1 MTHTQK
7 VKLAR
12 RMITK
17 KETGTPIFQSAAWE
31 KRKESKKAKLIKKLK
46 PQKK

>member
-1 MTHTQK
+1 MTHKQK

-12 RMITK
+12 RMITR
-17 KETGTPIFQSAAWE
+17 KESGTPIFQSAAWE
-31 KRKESKKAKLIKKLK
+31 KRKESKKAKLIKPK